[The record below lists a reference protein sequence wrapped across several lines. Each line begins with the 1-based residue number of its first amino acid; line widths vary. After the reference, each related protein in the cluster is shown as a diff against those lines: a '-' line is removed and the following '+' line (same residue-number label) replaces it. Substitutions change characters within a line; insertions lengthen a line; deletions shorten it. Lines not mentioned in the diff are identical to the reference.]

1 MAASSRVA
9 PVPGTCG
16 LAELGCQVIRPPSKR
31 GSETEKYFDDLKNIY
46 KDMLCVRLSVVLLLC
61 PVRYSVWRGVCSLL
75 PDEPPLWTGKHSI
88 PRDEMWLVAA
98 SSAVTPNDDWSPP
111 PHRHQP
117 SPHHQHSPQLADKHT
132 QVLSQYISYYSQ
144 DSHVNCMDIP
154 ENVLNKRG
162 RPESSV

>member
-1 MAASSRVA
+1 MCPLRCCC
-9 PVPGTCG
+9 VPYD
-16 LAELGCQVIRPPSKR
+16 K
-31 GSETEKYFDDLKNIY
+31 
-46 KDMLCVRLSVVLLLC
+46 
-61 PVRYSVWRGVCSLL
+61 YSVWRGVASCFQINLHSAV
-75 PDEPPLWTGKHSI
+75 DHCEQVNTVTHSI

-98 SSAVTPNDDWSPP
+98 SSAVTPDDDWSPP

-154 ENVLNKRG
+154 ENVLKKRG